1 MESREKL
8 YYLLSE
14 YITEN
19 SNIEVFCDMF
29 TITYNIE
36 TDYSTLSKKEKLL
49 FEELCRLTARFSS
62 DEDDLVI
69 KNLYVGEKEIRK
81 NALKVYDQLLK

>member
-19 SNIEVFCDMF
+19 FNTEIFCDMF
-29 TITYNIE
+29 TITYDVE
-36 TDYSTLSKKEKLL
+36 TDYSTLSKQEKLL
-49 FEELCRLTARFSS
+49 FEELCGLTARFSS
-62 DEDDLVI
+62 DENDLAI
-69 KNLYVGEKEIRK
+69 KNLYVGEEEIRK
-81 NALKVYDQLLK
+81 NALQVYDQLLK